1 VSSSCSGAPSPWIER
16 WVPRAQHGDV
26 ALDVACGRGR
36 HVRLLRERGF
46 AVVGV
51 DRDRDALDSVA
62 AVRDPSIE
70 RVEADLENGPWPLG
84 ERSFALVVVTNY
96 LWRPLFPRL
105 LDAVAIGGCLVY
117 ETFLEGHERFGR
129 PTNPEFLLRRGELSQ
144 IVHGAFDIVAF
155 EEGPDGDPPVAMRQ
169 RICAQKRLVDA
180 EPRWHAE
187 PSDGRLR
194 PTS

>member
-1 VSSSCSGAPSPWIER
+1 M
-16 WVPRAQHGDV
+16 

-51 DRDRDALDSVA
+51 DRDRRSLDEA
-62 AVRDPSIE
+62 AAANDPGIE
-70 RVEADLENGPWPLG
+70 LVEADLENGPWPFG
-84 ERSFALVVVTNY
+84 ARTFALVVVTNY

-105 LDAVAIGGCLVY
+105 LDAVSSGGCLVY

-144 IVHGAFDIVAF
+144 IVRVAFDVVAF
-155 EEGPDGDPPVAMRQ
+155 EEGVDGDPPSAMRQ
-169 RICAQKRLVDA
+169 RIVARRRDTSA
-180 EPRWHAE
+180 APRWHAE
-187 PSDGRLR
+187 PIGGRLR

>member
-1 VSSSCSGAPSPWIER
+1 MSGSCSGAPSPWIER
-16 WVPRAQHGDV
+16 WAGRAQPGEV

-36 HVRLLRERGF
+36 HVRLLRERGY

-51 DRDRDALDSVA
+51 DRDRPSLDAA
-62 AVRDPSIE
+62 AAAHDPGIE
-70 RVEADLENGPWPLG
+70 LVEADLENGPWPLG
-84 ERSFALVVVTNY
+84 ARTFALVVVTNY

-144 IVHGAFDIVAF
+144 LVGGAFDVVAF
-155 EEGPDGDPPVAMRQ
+155 EEGVDGEPPAAMRQ
-169 RICAQKRLVDA
+169 RICARKRGVQDA
-180 EPRWHAE
+180 PRWHAE
-187 PSDGRLR
+187 PPAGRLR